1 VFVLI
6 VSAIKTVE
14 SRSQLRVDTPCT
26 QSESKLPDRYYRR
39 VRVGLKSKKKTPAL
53 ATMKRVHPSASYLAA
68 YASSIDAKINHC
80 LQGSNATIFLY
91 LLCSPSTA
99 ESRE

>member
-1 VFVLI
+1 
-6 VSAIKTVE
+6 
-14 SRSQLRVDTPCT
+14 
-26 QSESKLPDRYYRR
+26 
-39 VRVGLKSKKKTPAL
+39 
-53 ATMKRVHPSASYLAA
+53 MKRVHPSASYLAA